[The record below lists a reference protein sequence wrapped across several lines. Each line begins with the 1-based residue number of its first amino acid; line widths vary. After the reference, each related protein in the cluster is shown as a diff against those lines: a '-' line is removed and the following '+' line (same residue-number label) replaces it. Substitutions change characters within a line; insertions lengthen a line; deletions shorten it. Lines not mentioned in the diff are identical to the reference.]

1 MFENSSPQDLLD
13 FFNDDGHR
21 LQWDDMLIGYEV
33 LECDPRTGA
42 EVARWVRRFPLM
54 CCPRD
59 YVFARRSFVDG
70 CVLACALNLALCA
83 YKTESSVHQR
93 TSHMCSHAPLQR

>member
-1 MFENSSPQDLLD
+1 MSVFENSSPHDLLD
-13 FFNDDGHR
+13 FFNDDAHR
-21 LQWDDMLIGYEV
+21 LLWDDMFIGYEV

-42 EVARWVRRFPLM
+42 EVTRWVRRFPLM

-70 CVLACALNLALCA
+70 CVCARLSGLGHCHAVP
-83 YKTESSVHQR
+83 TR
-93 TSHMCSHAPLQR
+93 THPGTSPPGQG